1 LVIFNAAK
9 KCKIRLFSKKMKNI
23 AIFASGSGTNAENL
37 IRFFRTKH
45 SGRVK
50 LVLTNNRE
58 AFVINRAQSLDI
70 ETVIFNREQL
80 NQDGEVLTIL
90 QEKEIDFIVLAGFL
104 WLVPEPLLKAF
115 EGKIINL
122 HPALLPKY
130 GGKGMYGRHVHEA
143 VIASGDTK
151 SGITIHHVNQKYDE
165 GNIIFQ
171 AICEV
176 EPEDTPESLAKR
188 IHTLEYE
195 HFPKVVEELL
205 K

>member
-1 LVIFNAAK
+1 MQNSTIFK
-9 KCKIRLFSKKMKNI
+9 EIMKNI

-80 NQDGEVLTIL
+80 NQDGEVLAIL

-188 IHTLEYE
+188 IHALEYE